1 MTEPEGPATKEYIP
15 ETANKP
21 YPKAFPSPL
30 ELYKHKFCR
39 VCQDSEWCKP
49 NELRMLICVL
59 CALLDTTLRNN
70 QLNTYKGAYL

>member
-1 MTEPEGPATKEYIP
+1 MTESRPEDPDSKQPAQTQEHKS
-15 ETANKP
+15 
-21 YPKAFPSPL
+21 FPSPL

-59 CALLDTTLRNN
+59 CAILDTKT
-70 QLNTYKGAYL
+70 QGAK